1 MSRGPAVPPAVRAP
15 VRGAVARRLFASAV
29 DRLGPLEVIGPRGEA
44 IRTWHGAP
52 RMTITRNSFFDRVAT
67 QGNVGFAEAYMARE
81 WHADDLVGVLTAFAA
96 HLSNLVPTPLRRLRG
111 VWERREP
118 SGDDNSPAGSAR
130 NISRHYDLSNDL
142 FALFLDETM
151 TYSCAVFEGDDEPLA
166 AAQRRKYEL
175 VSELADVEPGMHVL
189 EIGTGWGGM
198 AMHLAGQGCRV
209 TTATLS
215 REQAALAARRV
226 RDAGLANAVDIQL
239 RDYRQLQGRYD
250 AIVSIEMFEA
260 VGERYWPV
268 FFAECDRLL
277 QPGGAV
283 GLQTITM
290 SHSRYLATRRAYT
303 WVKKYVFPG
312 GAIPSRPAID
322 AAMARASALRVTADR
337 EIGLHYARTLRG
349 WRERFL
355 SRVDEVHALGFGDTF
370 VRMWEL
376 YLAYCEAGFATGAIG
391 DAQLRLER
399 R

>member
-1 MSRGPAVPPAVRAP
+1 
-15 VRGAVARRLFASAV
+15 
-29 DRLGPLEVIGPRGEA
+29 
-44 IRTWHGAP
+44 
-52 RMTITRNSFFDRVAT
+52 
-67 QGNVGFAEAYMARE
+67 
-81 WHADDLVGVLTAFAA
+81 
-96 HLSNLVPTPLRRLRG
+96 
-111 VWERREP
+111 
-118 SGDDNSPAGSAR
+118 
-130 NISRHYDLSNDL
+130 
-142 FALFLDETM
+142 
-151 TYSCAVFEGDDEPLA
+151 
-166 AAQRRKYEL
+166 
-175 VSELADVEPGMHVL
+175 
-189 EIGTGWGGM
+189 
-198 AMHLAGQGCRV
+198 
-209 TTATLS
+209 
-215 REQAALAARRV
+215 
-226 RDAGLANAVDIQL
+226 
-239 RDYRQLQGRYD
+239 
-250 AIVSIEMFEA
+250 MFEA

-391 DAQLRLER
+391 DDQLRLER